1 MISKMAFL
9 KIMFKS
15 LKNKLFYVLLFL
27 IFSVLS
33 MYFLTYIP
41 VIISY
46 GINHLLGNNDSIYI
60 IDLLT
65 KNINDIK
72 IYLLVI
78 CFILLIVQCLVCL
91 FNYFKS
97 RFKDKFIQN
106 FQYNLKHHFTS
117 LFAAKIIYWPATWA
131 SSCLIHLE
139 WIILF
144 PSTSRNLAGF
154 ACLKNLCSKG
164 KGCVGS
170 QLSYLR
176 CNVKHSAIVYSKQ
189 ECTLTLVIVS
199 VNFMPNTLKP
209 ISVN

>member
-1 MISKMAFL
+1 MWKT
-9 KIMFKS
+9 FK
-15 LKNKLFYVLLFL
+15 KYGKWIY
-27 IFSVLS
+27 
-33 MYFLTYIP
+33 TYI
-41 VIISY
+41 ISLAVQLFVRCCKILADISTWCWLERY
-46 GINHLLGNNDSIYI
+46 SWGFAQSDFSTLLEAYIKYIHTPHCCNSFIKMRRFQLSARFTSNRND
-60 IDLLT
+60 
-65 KNINDIK
+65 
-72 IYLLVI
+72 
-78 CFILLIVQCLVCL
+78 FI
-91 FNYFKS
+91 
-97 RFKDKFIQN
+97 